1 MNHRLR
7 LLPARADRI
16 SLSLGLSLRKY
27 PAIRISTNHR
37 GLGLEGGKPLL
48 APENLPSPIPF
59 SRSAMEGLSACAV
72 GLSKVAYLCRGEG
85 SALERGNPRYAG
97 GMRIELITTGSE
109 LLLGQVLNSHP
120 GYLSGRLAMLG
131 LELARQ
137 TAVPDG
143 REAILEVLAEAWKRA
158 DLNIS

>member
-1 MNHRLR
+1 MTTAEFQRRGFRWGGLDEAAWVSISGFR
-7 LLPARADRI
+7 RSARRSRRDRPT
-16 SLSLGLSLRKY
+16 LARK
-27 PAIRISTNHR
+27 S
-37 GLGLEGGKPLL
+37 GLEGEKPL
-48 APENLPSPIPF
+48 
-59 SRSAMEGLSACAV
+59 
-72 GLSKVAYLCRGEG
+72 LSKVAYRANRREG
-85 SALERGNPRYAG
+85 SFLEEVRSGYDG

-143 REAILEVLAEAWKRA
+143 REAIAEVLGEAWKRA
-158 DLNIS
+158 DLVIRLS